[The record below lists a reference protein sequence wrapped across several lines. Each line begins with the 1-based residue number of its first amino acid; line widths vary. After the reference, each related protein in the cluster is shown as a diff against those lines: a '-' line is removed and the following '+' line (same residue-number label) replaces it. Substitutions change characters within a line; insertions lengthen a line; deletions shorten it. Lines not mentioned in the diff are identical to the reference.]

1 MTKEQILEEVKE
13 KTKNDI
19 KKSLE
24 RDEKLNK
31 AIEMPK
37 EMGNYKIIRTKDNI
51 TILTEDELN
60 YLKEKESMKEYIS
73 WIKNFL

>member
-24 RDEKLNK
+24 RDKKLNMM
-31 AIEMPK
+31 IEKIK
-37 EMGNYKIIRTKDNI
+37 EIGGQ
-51 TILTEDELN
+51 E
-60 YLKEKESMKEYIS
+60 
-73 WIKNFL
+73 

>member
-24 RDEKLNK
+24 RDEKLNMI
-31 AIEMPK
+31 IEKIK
-37 EMGNYKIIRTKDNI
+37 EIGGQK
-51 TILTEDELN
+51 
-60 YLKEKESMKEYIS
+60 
-73 WIKNFL
+73 

>member
-24 RDEKLNK
+24 RDEKLNMI
-31 AIEMPK
+31 IEKIK
-37 EMGNYKIIRTKDNI
+37 EIGGQ
-51 TILTEDELN
+51 
-60 YLKEKESMKEYIS
+60 S
-73 WIKNFL
+73 